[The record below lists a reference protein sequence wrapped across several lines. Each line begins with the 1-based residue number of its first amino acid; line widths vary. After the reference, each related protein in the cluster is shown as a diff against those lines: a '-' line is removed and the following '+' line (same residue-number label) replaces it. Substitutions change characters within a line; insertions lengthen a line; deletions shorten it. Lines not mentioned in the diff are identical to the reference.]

1 MAKYEAMY
9 IIRPEVEAEAR
20 KNLIEEINNIFLSR
34 GTEKVDVNEWGM
46 RDLAYEIEDCTKGYY
61 VVLAFEGNG
70 DAIKEFDRISNI
82 KEEIIRHICVRLDK

>member
-20 KNLIEEINNIFLSR
+20 QNLIEEINNIFLSR
-34 GTEKVDVNEWGM
+34 GSEKVDVNEWGM
-46 RDLAYEIEDCTKGYY
+46 RDLAYEIDDCTKGYY
-61 VVLAFEGNG
+61 VVLAFEGTG
-70 DAIKEFDRISNI
+70 DAIKEFDRITNI